1 MAGDAAE
8 YHLSLSATGWV
19 NPAGKFEID
28 AITAG
33 EGRGWMFSAD
43 VLKESVPLWD
53 GVECFVD
60 HAGWFGGRSV
70 RDLGGIFQNPRWSE
84 ESEGVRLEL
93 ETVGPS
99 GPLVEELGRQ
109 MLAGEEGRGAG
120 EKGRRGEAGLG
131 SGDGGRRSAKPKI
144 GFSA

>member
-1 MAGDAAE
+1 MENARIDQSISDVTE
-8 YHLSLSATGWV
+8 HQLSLSATGWV
-19 NPAGKFEID
+19 NPSGRFEVD

-33 EGRGWMFSAD
+33 EGRGWMFSAE

-70 RDLGGIFQNPRWSE
+70 RDLGGIFQNPQWSE
-84 ESEGVRLEL
+84 EAQGVRLEL

-109 MLAGEEGRGAG
+109 MLAEEPGGRGAG
-120 EKGRRGEAGLG
+120 E
-131 SGDGGRRSAKPKI
+131 GGGKA
-144 GFSA
+144 

>member
-1 MAGDAAE
+1 MDGEAIDQSIRDATE
-8 YHLSLSATGWV
+8 HQLSLAATGWV
-19 NPAGKFEID
+19 NPAGKFEVD

-60 HAGWFGGRSV
+60 HGGLFGGRSV

-84 ESEGVRLEL
+84 ESQGVRLEL

-120 EKGRRGEAGLG
+120 EQGSEGAGEQG
-131 SGDGGRRSAKPKI
+131 
-144 GFSA
+144 